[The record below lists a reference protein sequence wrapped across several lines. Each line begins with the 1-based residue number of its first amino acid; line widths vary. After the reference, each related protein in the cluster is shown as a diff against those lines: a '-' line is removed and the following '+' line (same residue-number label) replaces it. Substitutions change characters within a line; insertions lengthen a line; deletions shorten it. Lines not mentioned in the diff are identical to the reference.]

1 MPVPIAR
8 AGARTFV
15 LVAGA
20 WHGAWCWERLRPLLE
35 QRGHDVVTAELAG
48 TADSTVDAAAASLE
62 GWARS
67 VAELCASRGE
77 PVVLLGHSR
86 GGVVVSRV
94 AELIPDQVLR
104 LVYLAAYLLPAG
116 AQVAAAA
123 REDTKSLVPANMLPA
138 REGVTCVLR
147 PEIIREAFYNDCDEH
162 TAAWAMR
169 RLKPEPLKPLVT
181 PLRVSES
188 RFGRVSRAYIE
199 CSRDR
204 TIGIEAQRAMQARL
218 PCEPTFTLDAG
229 HCPFLSRPHE
239 LAELL
244 VGL

>member
-20 WHGAWCWERLRPLLE
+20 WHGAWCWERLRPVLE

-147 PEIIREAFYNDCDEH
+147 PEMSIRP
-162 TAAWAMR
+162 R
-169 RLKPEPLKPLVT
+169 
-181 PLRVSES
+181 
-188 RFGRVSRAYIE
+188 G
-199 CSRDR
+199 
-204 TIGIEAQRAMQARL
+204 
-218 PCEPTFTLDAG
+218 PCAG
-229 HCPFLSRPHE
+229 
-239 LAELL
+239 
-244 VGL
+244 